1 MKFKSLILAAALG
14 LAFQSVQA
22 ADEIKLVDG
31 IAAIAG
37 SEVIT
42 QRDVRQAMAEAR
54 RQLGKTNIN
63 DEELRTQV
71 MRQLI
76 DQAIVLQA
84 GKRRNI
90 TATDTEIDDALA
102 NIARAQKTTVD
113 NLYAQAAKNGVSK
126 NAVRRSIA
134 DSIIVN
140 KVQQQAILQYSQVSD
155 AEINATIARARE
167 QGITLPAG
175 EPLHQY
181 HAQHILLKA
190 ESDNAFKAAESSIRK
205 IHKQAV
211 DGIDFSALA
220 RQYSQDGS
228 APNGGDLGWFSDGQM
243 VPEFEAAVHELQPG
257 QVSRPIRT
265 QYGWHIIK
273 LNDIRDSGT
282 PEERQREA
290 VRQYIA
296 QQKAAQAADNLM
308 RDLYATTHVEIR

>member
-1 MKFKSLILAAALG
+1 MKFKPLILAATLG
-14 LAFQSVQA
+14 LAFQSIHA
-22 ADEIKLVDG
+22 AEVKQVDG

-37 SEVIT
+37 NEVIT

-63 DEELRTQV
+63 EEELRAQV

-90 TATDTEIDDALA
+90 SATEIEIDDALA

-113 NLYAQAAKNGVSK
+113 NLYTQGAKNGASK
-126 NAVRRSIA
+126 AAIRRSIA
-134 DSIIVN
+134 DSIIIN
-140 KVQQQAILQYSQVSD
+140 KVQQQAILQYSRVSD
-155 AEINATIARARE
+155 AEINETIARARE
-167 QGITLPAG
+167 QGITLPAD
-175 EPLHQY
+175 EPLRQY

-205 IHKQAV
+205 IHKQAA
-211 DGIDFSALA
+211 GGADFSALA

-228 APNGGDLGWFSDGQM
+228 AQNGGDLGWFSDGQM
-243 VPEFEAAVHELQPG
+243 VPEFETAVHGLQPG

-296 QQKAAQAADNLM
+296 QQKSAHAADNLM
-308 RDLYATTHVEIR
+308 KELYESTHVEIR

>member
-1 MKFKSLILAAALG
+1 MKFKPLILAATLG
-14 LAFQSVQA
+14 LAFQSIHA
-22 ADEIKLVDG
+22 AEVKQVDG

-37 SEVIT
+37 NEVIT

-63 DEELRTQV
+63 EEELRAQV

-90 TATDTEIDDALA
+90 TATEIEIDDALA

-113 NLYAQAAKNGVSK
+113 NLYAQGAKNGASK
-126 NAVRRSIA
+126 AAIRRSIA
-134 DSIIVN
+134 DSIIIN
-140 KVQQQAILQYSQVSD
+140 KVQQQAILQYSRVSD
-155 AEINATIARARE
+155 AEINETIARARE

-175 EPLHQY
+175 EPLRQY

-205 IHKQAV
+205 IHKQAA
-211 DGIDFSALA
+211 DGADFSALA

-228 APNGGDLGWFSDGQM
+228 AQNGGDLGWFSDGQM
-243 VPEFEAAVHELQPG
+243 VPEFETAVHGLQPG

-308 RDLYATTHVEIR
+308 KELYESTHVEIR